1 MNSQQWQSFLMSC
14 LNILR
19 NGQSKYDGFK
29 AISEIITLITLK
41 MIEPRICNMDVRS
54 KKSDNQI
61 RIGEDCKF
69 TNLYNTYCIG
79 EEDDTDLHK
88 KGRELF
94 CLLYNTSRV
103 WDEENVW
110 NDDDSDIVGITKVK
124 NNKSEC
130 VVVRFNRYTENLRKL
145 TCNIETYKTV
155 TTFEKNHYRDV
166 QQLVVKIQEN
176 FADADMENFEYDAF
190 GEAYERMLADEF
202 GNGSKR
208 NGQYFTR
215 RDLIKLVVKELN
227 IKPTDK
233 CYDPACGTGGFILEL
248 LRQHKTNKT
257 YIAENVFGQE
267 YLKEVYKTLSFNLM
281 SNHYD
286 PALKNI
292 TYGDSINKDYQ
303 ARVFEKFDVV
313 SANPPYGGSI
323 KHAPPFHGITGK
335 NSTAVFLQH
344 IYNSLKVGGRAG
356 VVIDRG
362 IFENGLDTNGWET
375 NFRKFL
381 VENTKITKIINL
393 PTGIFKHTNY
403 ATGVIFFVKGEPTTN
418 IEFIEGY
425 FKPKDKGKG
434 DKPMYLK
441 EGLNININAIVAKN
455 YSLKLGDYNGSCD
468 DIKTG
473 DAWIALGDVITM
485 MKISKR
491 MARDASDEGHYN
503 YYTSSNVIKKSEF
516 NDYKT
521 ESLIL
526 GTGGNGSLFLDKN
539 FSCSADNFVFS
550 SDTFSNKYMYYYLK
564 INFSELYKLYSGQGL
579 KHISQAKFKAFKIPK
594 LSLGH
599 QQEIVDFLDKIYET
613 RSIDQTTKYLK
624 NIPIFN
630 LLIMKDYAM
639 FERMMYYQD
648 NIKFLQEEIAGVETK
663 RNDAIKGIIRFETL
677 GCVEMKAL
685 GDIVTIKSG
694 KRLPKGHAFTE
705 NTEYKYIKIS
715 DIDDIVNKREKLAS
729 IYEDTYNILRNYMV
743 YTDDLIFSSVGS
755 VGKVLIIPMRL
766 NKSIL
771 TENCVKL
778 SIINNMIAKKYL
790 YMFLKS
796 IYDEIVKIG
805 ATSNCQPKLGIFQ
818 IKKFKIPVPSLE
830 KQQEIVNKIEEI
842 NATTSHYTKYA
853 ELLTTELNSVIETI
867 QRLTILEA
875 VPESEPEI
883 LYDAEGY
890 SYYYDENGERQYC
903 TEQDDEDE
911 QEQEEE
917 IVKPKKKKKVIPI
930 QDDEDEDEQEDNDEE
945 QEEIVKPKKKKKVIP
960 VQDEQEDTTEYDTN
974 GYEIFTDDDEY
985 SYYIDEYG
993 SQHYYDDS
1001 KKQKLLINKSNKPY
1015 REFRMN
1021 DNLYHVINEEVFTVK
1036 NKKASKIC
1044 GYYRNGSFESLTL

>member
-303 ARVFEKFDVV
+303 VKVFEKFDVV
-313 SANPPYGGSI
+313 SANPPYGGTI

-356 VVIDRG
+356 VVVDRG
-362 IFENGLDTNGWET
+362 IFENGVDSNGWET

-381 VENTKITKIINL
+381 VENTKITKIIYL

-403 ATGVIFFVKGEPTTN
+403 ATGVIFFIKGEPTTN
-418 IEFIEGY
+418 IEYIEGY

-441 EGLNININAIVAKN
+441 EGLNIDINAIVAKN
-455 YSLKLGDYNGSCD
+455 YSLKLGDYDGSCD
-468 DIKTG
+468 EDDKNS
-473 DAWIALGDVITM
+473 DLWIPLGDVVQFYSTTKHCTSIGQNNG
-485 MKISKR
+485 KYRFYSSSQK
-491 MARDASDEGHYN
+491 DKLYLDN
-503 YYTSSNVIKKSEF
+503 YEIDKECVI
-516 NDYKT
+516 
-521 ESLIL
+521 I
-526 GTGGNGSLFLDKN
+526 GNGGASNIHIDKMFTPSKHVTACHVKTKN
-539 FSCSADNFVFS
+539 FSNIFIYFYLRLNIIMVENGFS
-550 SDTFSNKYMYYYLK
+550 
-564 INFSELYKLYSGQGL
+564 GGGL
-579 KHISQAKFKAFKIPK
+579 KWLNRAKIKAFKIPK

-613 RSIDQTTKYLK
+613 RSIEQTTKYLK

-630 LLIMKDYAM
+630 LLIMKDYTM

-677 GCVEMKAL
+677 GCEEKAL
-685 GDIVTIKSG
+685 GDIVTFNIGGTPSRKNGDYFGGDNLWVSVRELNG
-694 KRLPKGHAFTE
+694 G
-705 NTEYKYIKIS
+705 KIS
-715 DIDDIVNKREKLAS
+715 ETKEKITELG
-729 IYEDTYNILRNYMV
+729 IKN
-743 YTDDLIFSSVGS
+743 SSVKLIKKGS
-755 VGKVLIIPMRL
+755 IMTSFKLSIGKTGIADKDMYCNEAIMFFKHENPFTNMYLYYWLTYTNIDKYASGQIGKGSL
-766 NKSIL
+766 NKSSL
-771 TENCVKL
+771 N
-778 SIINNMIAKKYL
+778 
-790 YMFLKS
+790 
-796 IYDEIVKIG
+796 KI
-805 ATSNCQPKLGIFQ
+805 
-818 IKKFKIPVPSLE
+818 KIPVPSLE

-842 NATTSHYTKYA
+842 NAETSHYTKYA

-867 QRLTILEA
+867 QRLTIFEA
-875 VPESEPEI
+875 IPESEPEI

-903 TEQDDEDE
+903 TEQDDE
-911 QEQEEE
+911 EEN
-917 IVKPKKKKKVIPI
+917 
-930 QDDEDEDEQEDNDEE
+930 QDVE

-960 VQDEQEDTTEYDTN
+960 VQDNEEEKQDEKQNEKQDEEQVTVEKDSN
-974 GYEIFTDDDEY
+974 GYDILEDDDGY
-985 SYYIDEYG
+985 SYYKDEYG
-993 SQHYYDDS
+993 CQHYYDDS